1 MQNNDRPASPVIEL
15 PTHDHPRS
23 LAAKVQPRRLTD
35 SHRRGS
41 NPRRGFELMKKG
53 GACSGSKQ
61 SEQAHWRD
69 VNPARASS
77 ALSSFAMRA
86 RICGAKRV
94 APAKMRQKRITSVD
108 NVMTLR

>member
-1 MQNNDRPASPVIEL
+1 MQNNDRPASPVIEQ

-41 NPRRGFELMKKG
+41 NRRRGFELMKKG

-61 SEQAHWRD
+61 NDRAHWRD
-69 VNPARASS
+69 VNPARAVVSTLIIRD
-77 ALSSFAMRA
+77 ARGDFAA
-86 RICGAKRV
+86 RSVSR
-94 APAKMRQKRITSVD
+94 RQKCAE
-108 NVMTLR
+108 NA